1 MFGRWQQGLADVGWN
16 TLYWDNHDQPRVV
29 SRFGDDGEYW
39 YESAT
44 LLATVLHLHRG
55 TPFIFQGE
63 EIGMTNF
70 PFTSIDQ
77 FHDVESLNYYTQ
89 SVEIRGRDPQVALSM
104 ITPMSRD
111 NARTPMQWDDGPNA
125 GFTKGTPWLAVNP
138 NADRIN
144 AAAQVDD
151 PRSVL
156 AHYKRLIALR
166 HEDPVVQ
173 LGRFDLLLPDH
184 QRLWAFTRSGEHS
197 RLLVVAN
204 VGGEAID
211 CDVDMTGELVLTNYP
226 DQAAQLRAW
235 EVRVYRQELP

>member
-1 MFGRWQQGLADVGWN
+1 M
-16 TLYWDNHDQPRVV
+16 
-29 SRFGDDGEYW
+29 
-39 YESAT
+39 
-44 LLATVLHLHRG
+44 
-55 TPFIFQGE
+55 
-63 EIGMTNF
+63 
-70 PFTSIDQ
+70 
-77 FHDVESLNYYTQ
+77 
-89 SVEIRGRDPQVALSM
+89 
-104 ITPMSRD
+104 
-111 NARTPMQWDDGPNA
+111 
-125 GFTKGTPWLAVNP
+125 
-138 NADRIN
+138 
-144 AAAQVDD
+144 DD